1 MRVSNFF
8 HSKRIWFSEDGVY
21 QYDPMCEPKF
31 AGYTADEMKDKSF
44 CVAWFTKNG
53 TQGHG
58 DFVFNYFE
66 ADDLAEAYNE
76 KHKKGDIYHY
86 AMHKNESVRD

>member
-1 MRVSNFF
+1 
-8 HSKRIWFSEDGVY
+8 
-21 QYDPMCEPKF
+21 
-31 AGYTADEMKDKSF
+31 
-44 CVAWFTKNG
+44 
-53 TQGHG
+53 
-58 DFVFNYFE
+58 VFNYFE